1 VNVPV
6 RRLEARDRS
15 RWQAGLVGGSG
26 ALTTYLGTAP
36 GVGKTY
42 AMLRAGRLRSDSGER
57 VVVGWLERHGR
68 AETRAQIG
76 DLEVVPPRPVAYG
89 SGSFAEFDVEA
100 VMASGAS
107 VALVDE
113 LAHTVVGTNRRR
125 WQDVADILAAGVDVM
140 TTVNLANLVSARD
153 YVAQLTGAGTVES
166 IPDEFVRSGETV
178 LVDLPADALR
188 RRIADGKVYS
198 ADRVG
203 GALADYFRVSNLQA
217 LSALGRAWMDGT
229 LEALAEEMLEERGLV
244 TASRPTVVAGV
255 SDTGWGQ
262 HVIRRAS
269 ERALEEDA
277 DLLVVHVSLD
287 DGMAHRRSQAH
298 AEHRNM
304 VTEAG
309 GSYVEM
315 TAASVPEGLARA
327 VRDHGASLLVVGRH
341 RSRLGEIVHGS
352 VVSRL
357 QRLLP
362 GVRIEAVREES
373 ISPSASA

>member
-1 VNVPV
+1 V
-6 RRLEARDRS
+6 A
-15 RWQAGLVGGSG
+15 GSG

-42 AMLRAGRLRSDSGER
+42 AMLRAGRVRSGAGER

-68 AETRAQIG
+68 AETRAQLG
-76 DLEVVPPRPVAYG
+76 DLEVVPPRTVAYG
-89 SGSFAEFDVEA
+89 GGSFLELDVEA

-113 LAHTVVGTNRRR
+113 LAHTVVDTNRHR
-125 WQDVADILAAGVDVM
+125 WQEVADILTAGVDVM
-140 TTVNLANLVSARD
+140 TTANLANLVSVRA

-203 GALADYFRVSNLQA
+203 GALAEYFRVSNLQA
-217 LSALGRAWMDGT
+217 LNALGRAWMDGT
-229 LEALAEEMLEERGLV
+229 VEAVAEEMLGARGLV
-244 TASRPTVVAGV
+244 TASRATVVAGV

-262 HVIRRAS
+262 NVVRRAS
-269 ERALEEDA
+269 EQALEDDA
-277 DLLVVHVSLD
+277 DLVVVHVSLD
-287 DGMAHRRSQAH
+287 DGMTHRRSQAH
-298 AEHRNM
+298 AEHRDW
-304 VTEAG
+304 VSEVG
-309 GSYVEM
+309 GSYVEVI
-315 TAASVPEGLARA
+315 AESVPEGLARV
-327 VRDHGASLLVVGRH
+327 VRDHGASRLVVGRH
-341 RSRLGEIVHGS
+341 RSWLGEIMHGS

-362 GVRIEAVREES
+362 EVRIEAVREEME
-373 ISPSASA
+373 PPRDSA